1 MTRRLPLFLT
11 TAFLLLAAA
20 PAFGQKKGDIV
31 VATRQTQMK
40 TNTFMFKLPV
50 EAQRG
55 ERWEILKY
63 SKGKVVLTFG
73 PHDERRVAMAEL
85 GIRMTVGYEMDGRTF
100 AEGFVLETDWPSKR
114 KSLASEL
121 QKRFV
126 DLSLEQCEKLLD
138 GELWVGMTCDQ
149 AMESIGS
156 SNRILRKEVS
166 ETANGKTESWK
177 VGAFSLNTTAQSTV
191 AVYNVDNVFS
201 SPSHPQEPLDVKAE
215 RDLERNVRMVLT
227 FKDGVL
233 DEIVRRR

>member
-1 MTRRLPLFLT
+1 MTDSYLLKAICLLLFLST
-11 TAFLLLAAA
+11 L
-20 PAFGQKKGDIV
+20 AFGQKKGDVV
-31 VATRQTQMK
+31 VATRQTQLK

-55 ERWEILKY
+55 ERWEIVKY

-73 PHDERRVAMAEL
+73 PHDERRAAMAQY
-85 GIRMTVGYEMDGRTF
+85 GIRMTVGYELDGKMF

-138 GELWVGMTCDQ
+138 GELWTGMSRDQ

-156 SNRILRKEVS
+156 GNRILRKEMS

-233 DEIVRRR
+233 DEIVRH